1 MKEIKIE
8 SYLRNR
14 NYENWIIKVGRL
26 GNHLKVGFLEM
37 INKIIVMMVVISDGV
52 KYENW
57 SMGNWK
63 LSSKIREF
71 GISDN

>member
-1 MKEIKIE
+1 MKEIRIE
-8 SYLRNR
+8 SYLRSR
-14 NYENWIIKVGRL
+14 NYKNWIIKI
-26 GNHLKVGFLEM
+26 GNHSKVEFLEM
-37 INKIIVMMVVISDGV
+37 INKIIVIMVVISDGV

-63 LSSKIREF
+63 LSSEIREF